1 MTLMDRRRRNDTLRG
16 KVAIVG
22 IGEVPT
28 RRVIPDRTMY
38 GLNAEAAKIAIA
50 DAGLRK
56 EDINGLVTDGAA
68 ALATMAEYIGI
79 RPTFATGVSMQGAS
93 GASATTVA
101 ASAINGGL
109 ADTVLVVMGNSR
121 LDRAVPGGA
130 SVRSEWEEAYGPA
143 AGAGTGYAQ
152 IYTRHMYEFGT
163 TQEQMAI
170 VAANQR
176 FNAQENEN
184 AVFHGQPAS
193 KEDVLSSRYIN
204 YPLRILESVM
214 PCDGAAALIMTR
226 ADRAKSFPHRPV
238 YLLGAGMEQSN
249 ANIWQ
254 TDRITTTPVKTSAAR
269 AFQMSGYGPGDMQF
283 AEFYDC
289 YTILVAVT
297 LEDAGFVEKGEIG
310 PFYESTD
317 TTYKGSFP
325 INTDGGQLSGGQ
337 PGLAGGFRHVI
348 EGARQIMGR
357 GGGRQVALND
367 LCMVN
372 G

>member
-1 MTLMDRRRRNDTLRG
+1 MTLMDRRRRSDTLRG

-121 LDRAVPGGA
+121 LDRAMPGGA

-143 AGAGTGYAQ
+143 AGAPDTLRFTLD
-152 IYTRHMYEFGT
+152 ICMSS
-163 TQEQMAI
+163 EQ
-170 VAANQR
+170 
-176 FNAQENEN
+176 
-184 AVFHGQPAS
+184 
-193 KEDVLSSRYIN
+193 
-204 YPLRILESVM
+204 LRN
-214 PCDGAAALIMTR
+214 R
-226 ADRAKSFPHRPV
+226 WR
-238 YLLGAGMEQSN
+238 
-249 ANIWQ
+249 
-254 TDRITTTPVKTSAAR
+254 
-269 AFQMSGYGPGDMQF
+269 
-283 AEFYDC
+283 
-289 YTILVAVT
+289 
-297 LEDAGFVEKGEIG
+297 
-310 PFYESTD
+310 
-317 TTYKGSFP
+317 
-325 INTDGGQLSGGQ
+325 
-337 PGLAGGFRHVI
+337 
-348 EGARQIMGR
+348 
-357 GGGRQVALND
+357 
-367 LCMVN
+367 
-372 G
+372 